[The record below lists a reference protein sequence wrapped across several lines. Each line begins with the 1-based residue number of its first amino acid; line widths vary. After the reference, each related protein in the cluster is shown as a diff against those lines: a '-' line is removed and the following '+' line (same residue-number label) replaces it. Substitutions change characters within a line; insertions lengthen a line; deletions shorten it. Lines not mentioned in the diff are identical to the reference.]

1 MKLKSLTPN
10 AFYDMVVGMPSC
22 IQKDNDG
29 SFLYRYNI
37 RPKMGAD
44 EEGGEEKQVGWQ
56 CREVRIWEHPTK
68 SALKK
73 AIIRS
78 VVDDTEELGIIN
90 AYYKHVLG
98 IKDCEAAVEQ
108 YKAFL
113 QFTEDL
119 DEMLNNDIKE

>member
-1 MKLKSLTPN
+1 MNLKSLPPDT
-10 AFYDMVVGMPSC
+10 FYDMVVGMPSC
-22 IQKDNDG
+22 LHKDNDG
-29 SFLYRYNI
+29 SYLYRYNI
-37 RPKMGAD
+37 RSKMEAD
-44 EEGGEEKQVGWQ
+44 EESGEEKQVGWQ

-98 IKDCEAAVEQ
+98 IKECEAAVEQ

-113 QFTEDL
+113 QVTEDL